1 MVLIV
6 ILVVAGALGAI
17 IASNKNRNA
26 AGWFFLCFLL
36 PILVLIV
43 LALPKVEK
51 AKAQE
56 GITLKEGETSATR
69 TGSGELEIKLSEEI
83 KCPQCAETIKT
94 EANICRFCK
103 FNLES
108 WKDSYYEEKRNEVAK
123 LLTAGIE
130 PAHLTFPPK
139 QLLQTAYYHQREN
152 NPGTA
157 EAYFKLIIDRHPNS
171 EESTVAR
178 KETKIEKD
186 RYSLPNE
193 IACPQCAET
202 IGFEASKCRF
212 CNYDLSQWKKDYIDD
227 KREFWELIEPMHENL
242 SSNDM
247 LATGYHYEKEGESK
261 KAKAYFKLVVERY
274 PETETAKMATEK
286 LENA

>member
-1 MVLIV
+1 MFYFFLW
-6 ILVVAGALGAI
+6 LVFGVVGAI
-17 IASNKNRNA
+17 VASNKNRS
-26 AGWFFLCFLL
+26 GILWFFFAVLFPPLL
-36 PILVLIV
+36 LVLFV
-43 LALPKVEK
+43 LPKIVIK
-51 AKAQE
+51 PST
-56 GITLKEGETSATR
+56 GL
-69 TGSGELEIKLSEEI
+69 GSGQQTNPIIQRSDSGDVEYILPEEI

-94 EANICRFCK
+94 EAKICRFCK
-103 FNLES
+103 IDLES
-108 WKDSYYEEKRNEVAK
+108 WKDSYYEEKRGEVAA
-123 LLTAGIE
+123 LLAAGIE

-157 EAYFKLIIDRHPNS
+157 EAYYKLLIDRHPNS
-171 EESTVAR
+171 EESAIAR
-178 KETKIEKD
+178 KETSIEKD
-186 RYSLPNE
+186 RYSLPDE

-202 IGFEASKCRF
+202 ISFEASICRF

-274 PETETAKMATEK
+274 PETEAAKMATEK